1 MLDINK
7 LVAAESMAPCDA
19 DAFLSDLDTWNED
32 MARQAAHEEG
42 LELSDAHMDVICYLR
57 DHYAECG
64 PDANAR
70 SLLRNME
77 EAYIEQGGRKYLYQ
91 LFPHGP
97 VTQGCHLAGLPT
109 PAGNADL
116 SFGTRH

>member
-7 LVAAESMAPCDA
+7 LVSAEGMAPCEA
-19 DAFLSDLDTWNED
+19 DAFLNDLDTWNED

-42 LELSDAHMDVICYLR
+42 LELTDAHMDVICHLR
-57 DHYAECG
+57 EHFAECG

-70 SLLRNME
+70 SLLRFLE
-77 EAYIEQGGRKYLYQ
+77 DAYIEQGGRKYLYR
-91 LFPHGP
+91 LFPRGP

-116 SFGTRH
+116 SFGSVH

>member
-19 DAFLSDLDTWNED
+19 DAFLNDLEPWSED
-32 MARQAAHEEG
+32 RARKAAHEEG
-42 LELSDAHMDVICYLR
+42 IGLTDAHMDVICYLR
-57 DHYAECG
+57 DHFAECG
-64 PDANAR
+64 PETNAR
-70 SLLRNME
+70 SLLRSLE

-91 LFPHGP
+91 LFPRGP
-97 VTQGCHLAGLPT
+97 VTQGCRLAGLPT

-116 SFGTRH
+116 SFGTSH